1 MNSFETDMKRAI
13 SSKGFITGLAVGIF
27 ILMKSGFDSQLYRIS
42 LPVLAALPYTTAWL
56 MDYQTGYLKL
66 YITRSSRTAYILGKF
81 SACAISGGLV
91 TMLPGA
97 LCLMIQGEEAGG
109 FNLWLLFFSGMM
121 WSVVSA
127 VLAAFSKSRY
137 LAYGGGFVIYY
148 LLVILYER
156 YFPKLYCLYPYEWLS
171 PTHTWVFNWQGIVV
185 LLTGILLILCFLYY
199 EILRQSIERG

>member
-1 MNSFETDMKRAI
+1 MAGTI
-13 SSKGFITGLAVGIF
+13 IGIF
-27 ILMKSGFDSQLYRIS
+27 ILVKSGFDSQLYRIS

-56 MDYQTGYLKL
+56 QDYQSGYLKL

-81 SACAISGGLV
+81 CACAISGGLV
-91 TMLPGA
+91 IMLPGA
-97 LCLMIQGEEAGG
+97 LCLLRRQGAEEG

-137 LAYGGGFVIYY
+137 FAYGGGFVICY

-171 PTHTWVFNWQGIVV
+171 PAHIWVFGWQGIVI
-185 LLTGILLILCFLYY
+185 LLTGLVLILGFVYY
-199 EILRQSIERG
+199 GILQRSIERG